1 MSQYMIEEIDRCL
14 CVCFDRFL
22 MHFYLLSIQYYLL
35 RYVGCWIIDFDQE
48 TKIHT
53 VSSSTYG
60 FVNLIILF
68 LMSNFVLFLYLS
80 AAVY

>member
-53 VSSSTYG
+53 LQFTDLHVEKFNLKEEEWHFLLVDSSDEE
-60 FVNLIILF
+60 
-68 LMSNFVLFLYLS
+68 
-80 AAVY
+80 